1 MVTEQKNVEEAVASL
16 RSRKLMK
23 KISQAQKKAAQEQ
36 EAKDFAASMPNK
48 GQIERISFERILG
61 GDSLKIH
68 NIEPDGN
75 CLFEAISHQMVI
87 RHGKHFDQLA
97 LRKLAA
103 EYIYER
109 AEKYAAFIDEDL
121 SLEAY
126 CQKLRD
132 SNLWGGQIEID
143 ALVQALGVPIKVY
156 QADAPPMVFG
166 NTLTESE
173 GIQPLTICFQKFAY
187 SLGEH
192 YDSLIDNK

>member
-1 MVTEQKNVEEAVASL
+1 MVTEQKGVEEAVASL
-16 RSRKLMK
+16 RSKKLIK
-23 KISQAQKKAAQEQ
+23 KMSQAQKKAAHEQ
-36 EAKDFAASMPNK
+36 EAREFAASMPNK
-48 GQIERISFERILG
+48 GHIERISFERILG
-61 GDSLKIH
+61 GDGLRVH
-68 NIEPDGN
+68 DIEPDGN
-75 CLFEAISHQMVI
+75 CLFEAIAHQMVI
-87 RHGKHFDQLA
+87 RHERHFDQLA

-103 EYIYER
+103 DHIYER
-109 AEKYAAFIDEDL
+109 ADKYAGFIDEDL

-156 QADAPPMVFG
+156 QADAPPMVFE